1 MRLGLISDIHGNA
14 IALEAVM
21 ADLQEQSV
29 DAVICLGDIATL
41 GARPRQTLAAVRA
54 QGWACV
60 RGNHDAA
67 LLDLERAADYHIG
80 PPLHATLRWCARQ
93 LSEEDLSWLRPS
105 PATLRLPLGAG
116 ADLLAFH
123 GSPRSNVDVILA
135 ETPAETL
142 EQLLGG
148 QAAAVMAGGHTH
160 IQLLRQHQGRLQT
173 VSRRHV
179 IHQRLDPRPLRRGWT
194 APHGDLEGRWLARWI
209 HRFRADGPSGLGGII
224 QPRQHPLG
232 WRIALCRRQPEPRRS
247 LSVVPRHA
255 AAVGVHPAQ
264 LVLRLDMASAGCRAV
279 QPHRPVIIPGHAFAM
294 LVTHRPFHLHGR
306 GRLDELEPVRLQ
318 TRRLRTGSTGAEQPK
333 SKVMM

>member
-21 ADLQEQSV
+21 AELQEQSV

-160 IQLLRQHQGRLQT
+160 IQLLRQHQGRLLLNPGSVGCPFETPPPSEAAPTLLPWAEYAIVTWRAGVIQADF
-173 VSRRHV
+173 RRV
-179 IHQRLDPRPLRRGWT
+179 PYDLAAWVAALSASDLPLKDWWIEQYQRPAG
-194 APHGDLEGRWLARWI
+194 A
-209 HRFRADGPSGLGGII
+209 GP
-224 QPRQHPLG
+224 
-232 WRIALCRRQPEPRRS
+232 
-247 LSVVPRHA
+247 
-255 AAVGVHPAQ
+255 
-264 LVLRLDMASAGCRAV
+264 
-279 QPHRPVIIPGHAFAM
+279 
-294 LVTHRPFHLHGR
+294 
-306 GRLDELEPVRLQ
+306 
-318 TRRLRTGSTGAEQPK
+318 TR
-333 SKVMM
+333 